1 MKCRKCGAELL
12 STDTFCVNCGHKV
25 EPAFCPSC
33 GEPLREGTKFC
44 HKCGAAV
51 TEDDLEDDA
60 IPLVQQNTVDIP
72 FEQIE
77 QGILFEAAKAANEPP
92 RNLYQKPVIDSEEL
106 NGHDGAGDAGEGGN
120 HTTEDPFRTNDR
132 YQEKSI
138 YPENN
143 RYQPNDGYQVN
154 SRYQDDDMEEDE
166 EYDDYDDEEKG
177 SSFVTKLSVIMGIVI
192 LFVALAAAFFYWKNN
207 VGLPEKEQGGEQQE
221 ITSEDETPKEAEKE
235 CQGRIQVIKNV
246 NVRDNPSTEQS
257 TVLFVAHAG
266 DTFEYYEKD
275 DSGWYHIKIADSEK
289 SYAEGYVYGDYVE
302 SLD

>member
-92 RNLYQKPVIDSEEL
+92 RNLYQKPVIDSEESD
-106 NGHDGAGDAGEGGN
+106 GYDGAGDAEEGGS
-120 HTTEDPFRTNDR
+120 HTTEDPFRANDR

-143 RYQPNDGYQVN
+143 RYQPNDRYQVN
-154 SRYQDDDMEEDE
+154 SRYQDDDMEEAE
-166 EYDDYDDEEKG
+166 ELFEE
-177 SSFVTKLSVIMGIVI
+177 TL
-192 LFVALAAAFFYWKNN
+192 N
-207 VGLPEKEQGGEQQE
+207 E
-221 ITSEDETPKEAEKE
+221 
-235 CQGRIQVIKNV
+235 
-246 NVRDNPSTEQS
+246 
-257 TVLFVAHAG
+257 
-266 DTFEYYEKD
+266 
-275 DSGWYHIKIADSEK
+275 
-289 SYAEGYVYGDYVE
+289 
-302 SLD
+302 

>member
-12 STDTFCVNCGHKV
+12 VTDTFCVNCGHKV

-106 NGHDGAGDAGEGGN
+106 NGHDGAGDAGEG
-120 HTTEDPFRTNDR
+120 
-132 YQEKSI
+132 
-138 YPENN
+138 
-143 RYQPNDGYQVN
+143 
-154 SRYQDDDMEEDE
+154 DDYDE
-166 EYDDYDDEEKG
+166 DDYDDEERG
-177 SSFVTKLSVIMGIVI
+177 SSFVTKLSVIIGIVI

-207 VGLPEKEQGGEQQE
+207 VGLPEKEQEEEQQE
-221 ITSEDETPKEAEKE
+221 ITSEDGTPEEPEME

-289 SYAEGYVYGDYVE
+289 SYEEGYVYGDYVE